1 MKYGHTGSG
10 VAKTQKYM
18 LGWKKGKHPG
28 ISQIFSGNGNAV
40 NGKALSAIAYK
51 SGNYKKYII
60 ILFSHERKF

>member
-1 MKYGHTGSG
+1 
-10 VAKTQKYM
+10 M